1 MCHYSNST
9 NKTKGTERPQ
19 EEKEGGREGGRER
32 IGALGLDR
40 AREGREGGR
49 EGGVSGKRI
58 ISCPSF
64 FSSSSSSSSC
74 FHVSPSPLFIYKI
87 SIQINTY
94 MTCAHQ
100 REGGREGGKGAF
112 DHFLGLLVRREGG

>member
-1 MCHYSNST
+1 M
-9 NKTKGTERPQ
+9 R
-19 EEKEGGREGGRER
+19 EEGRER

-49 EGGVSGKRI
+49 EGCVFSKRI

-64 FSSSSSSSSC
+64 FSSSSSSSC

-100 REGGREGGKGAF
+100 REGGREGGKEGRVR
-112 DHFLGLLVRREGG
+112 LTSLLVSL